1 MMGMALHLIAHQ
13 HMQTFFWLILVLRA
27 TSAGGTQSKGLG
39 SYRLV
44 QYKKQ
49 HCTFLIQVLGAALTA
64 NAATHDLDSIMTRV
78 AKVVA
83 TEYIS
88 NSKYEQWN
96 EKKQIPFVY
105 STLTAKVYFSP
116 K

>member
-1 MMGMALHLIAHQ
+1 MLHI
-13 HMQTFFWLILVLRA
+13 
-27 TSAGGTQSKGLG
+27 S
-39 SYRLV
+39 
-44 QYKKQ
+44 
-49 HCTFLIQVLGAALTA
+49 IQVLGAALTA

-105 STLTAKVYFSP
+105 STLTAKVYFPP

>member
-1 MMGMALHLIAHQ
+1 
-13 HMQTFFWLILVLRA
+13 
-27 TSAGGTQSKGLG
+27 
-39 SYRLV
+39 
-44 QYKKQ
+44 
-49 HCTFLIQVLGAALTA
+49 
-64 NAATHDLDSIMTRV
+64 MTRV

-105 STLTAKVYFSP
+105 STLTAKVYFPP